1 MISFI
6 GFLLLFAAI
15 GTLSIKRKRS
25 AVDDYLLASRS
36 VHPWLT
42 GLSSVVTNN
51 SGYMFIGLIGFTYS
65 EGFSA
70 IWVTVGWIAGDL
82 VAWFFVHPR
91 LRAVSE
97 TSSTSTVGALM
108 AEPYGKGA
116 KMVAGLAGI
125 ISILFLASYAAAQLN
140 AGSKALHVMFDW
152 NIEVGALIGAGIVLL
167 YSYAGGLRASIW
179 TDAAQAVVMMGA
191 MVALAV
197 MGLNEVGGLEA
208 LFTGLK
214 EIDSRLVDPI
224 PEDLKFGF
232 LLFLAGWLFAGF
244 GAVGQPHILIRT
256 MALSETRLIRTA
268 RRVYFGWYFPFATA
282 AVLVALCARVIMPE
296 VDSFDPELAL
306 PQLAQRFGWF
316 GAGRYFCRHNFHS
329 RFTAPDLLCG
339 LHAGS
344 YPKCRTVL
352 LEGKAGNCSDDPSG
366 AGHRFRRALQRFPA
380 SYSFLVGVGRRSWA
394 FDASPSIP
402 QAAPGRRR
410 CRNDACWLRRF
421 NLLGLRFGLD
431 YGPLRVAASYAGRG
445 GRLWALVSL
454 ALIWSGEGHYRKA
467 ECIRNQG
474 DVRANPL
481 RSGIRS
487 GLAPLLPATT

>member
-1 MISFI
+1 M
-6 GFLLLFAAI
+6 
-15 GTLSIKRKRS
+15 
-25 AVDDYLLASRS
+25 
-36 VHPWLT
+36 
-42 GLSSVVTNN
+42 
-51 SGYMFIGLIGFTYS
+51 
-65 EGFSA
+65 
-70 IWVTVGWIAGDL
+70 
-82 VAWFFVHPR
+82 AWFFVHPR

-232 LLFLAGWLFAGF
+232 LLFLGGWLFAGF

-306 PQLAQRFGWF
+306 PQLAQDLMPGVLVGLVLAGIFAATISTADSQLLTCSAAFTQDLIPNAGQSYWKVKLGTALTTLLVLGIVF
-316 GAGRYFCRHNFHS
+316 AAPSSVFQLVIVSWSALGAGLGPLMLVRLFLK
-329 RFTAPDLLCG
+329 PPP
-339 LHAGS
+339 AG
-344 YPKCRTVL
+344 V
-352 LEGKAGNCSDDPSG
+352 AV
-366 AGHRFRRALQRFPA
+366 AMM
-380 SYSFLVGVGRRSWA
+380 LVGCAV
-394 FDASPSIP
+394 SIFW
-402 QAAPGRRR
+402 G
-410 CRNDACWLRRF
+410 
-421 NLLGLRFGLD
+421 LGLGWTMDL
-431 YGPLRVAASYAGRG
+431 Y
-445 GRLWALVSL
+445 
-454 ALIWSGEGHYRKA
+454 E
-467 ECIRNQG
+467 
-474 DVRANPL
+474 
-481 RSGIRS
+481 
-487 GLAPLLPATT
+487 LLPAMLAGAGVYGLWYLWHSFGPARATTEKQNA

>member
-65 EGFSA
+65 EGLSA
-70 IWVTVGWIAGDL
+70 IWITVGWIAGDL

-91 LRAVSE
+91 LREVSE

-116 KMVAGLAGI
+116 KLVAGLAGI

-140 AGSKALHVMFDW
+140 AGSKALQVMFDW

-197 MGLNEVGGLEA
+197 VGLNEIGGLRA

-214 EIDSRLVDPI
+214 EIDPRLINPV

-232 LLFLAGWLFAGF
+232 LLFLIGWLFAGF

-256 MALSETRLIRTA
+256 MALSEARLIRTA

-306 PQLAQRFGWF
+306 PQLAQELLPGVLVGLVLAGIFAATISTADSQLLTCSAAFTQDLIPNAGQSYWKVKLGTALTTLLVLGIVF
-316 GAGRYFCRHNFHS
+316 AAPSSVFQLVIVSWSALGAGLGPLMLVRLFL
-329 RFTAPDLLCG
+329 APPPVGVAVAMMLVGCGVSIIWGLVLGWTMDL
-339 LHAGS
+339 
-344 YPKCRTVL
+344 YEL
-352 LEGKAGNCSDDPSG
+352 LPGMLAG
-366 AGHRFRRALQRFPA
+366 AGVYA
-380 SYSFLVGVGRRSWA
+380 SWYLWQSFAPERTSSEKQ
-394 FDASPSIP
+394 DA
-402 QAAPGRRR
+402 
-410 CRNDACWLRRF
+410 
-421 NLLGLRFGLD
+421 
-431 YGPLRVAASYAGRG
+431 
-445 GRLWALVSL
+445 
-454 ALIWSGEGHYRKA
+454 
-467 ECIRNQG
+467 
-474 DVRANPL
+474 
-481 RSGIRS
+481 
-487 GLAPLLPATT
+487 

>member
-306 PQLAQRFGWF
+306 PQLAQDLMPGVLVGLVLAGIFAATISTADSQLLTCSAAFTQDLIPNAGQSYWKVKLGTALTTLLVLGIVF
-316 GAGRYFCRHNFHS
+316 AAPSSVFQLVIVSWSALGAGLGPLMLVRLFLK
-329 RFTAPDLLCG
+329 PPP
-339 LHAGS
+339 AG
-344 YPKCRTVL
+344 V
-352 LEGKAGNCSDDPSG
+352 AV
-366 AGHRFRRALQRFPA
+366 AMM
-380 SYSFLVGVGRRSWA
+380 LVGCAV
-394 FDASPSIP
+394 SIFW
-402 QAAPGRRR
+402 G
-410 CRNDACWLRRF
+410 
-421 NLLGLRFGLD
+421 LGLGWTMDL
-431 YGPLRVAASYAGRG
+431 Y
-445 GRLWALVSL
+445 
-454 ALIWSGEGHYRKA
+454 E
-467 ECIRNQG
+467 
-474 DVRANPL
+474 
-481 RSGIRS
+481 
-487 GLAPLLPATT
+487 LLPAMLAGAGVYGLWYLWHSFGPARATTEKQNA